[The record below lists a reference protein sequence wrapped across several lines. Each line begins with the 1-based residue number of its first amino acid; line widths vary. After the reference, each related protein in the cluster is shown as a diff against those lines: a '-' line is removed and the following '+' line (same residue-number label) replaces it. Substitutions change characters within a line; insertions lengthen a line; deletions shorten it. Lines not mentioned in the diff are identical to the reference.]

1 MKLFRKISV
10 FIILVYFSLFYKVQ
24 VEGNPAGLAQAAV
37 SSPVVSTT
45 STTSTTSTS
54 AAIAPPVVSTQ
65 TTVTVAAPATPAQNI
80 TPVGTAVTQTGA
92 LSQPASTASTS
103 TQGVI
108 EPMPSGMNGRISL
121 DLRNIEVTDAL
132 KFLSMKTGVNM
143 ISTKDVA
150 GRVTLMV
157 LNVPAKD
164 VFDIMLRS
172 NGLAYTKEGEIYNIM
187 SGDEYKALFGKKFS
201 DIREVKVFKIKYA
214 IPEQVF
220 TMLDALKSEI
230 GRVLVEP
237 DSGTALIMDTPDKIA
252 EIEKAIATLEQKN
265 LVRVFQLKYA
275 KAKDVEEQLKAQLDA
290 KKVGTIK
297 ADERSNQVI
306 IQTLPERMVNIEKMI
321 ASLDQ
326 KTKQVLVDST
336 IIKVKLSDQ
345 LDSGA
350 EWEGLIGAASKY
362 GMAYFGA
369 NPFSVIK
376 PTTVDATNTFTTRN
390 NFLTNTLNNQ
400 IGSYPFSG
408 NTASTTSTG
417 PSGPGVMHVGIIDSK
432 RDLDFLLKYVQTL
445 GSTQILSNPKIS
457 IVNNQEA
464 KIHVGERQAYVTS
477 TTTTGQSTSTVSEE
491 VTFVDVG
498 IQLSVTPTINDDG
511 YVTMKI
517 KPEISSVVSFLD
529 TPSGNKIPIID
540 TSVAETTVMC
550 KDGSTIIIGGLRRED
565 KTAAAEQFPFLSKVP
580 ILSFFFKQQTKTTER
595 TELLVLIT
603 PHIVTGDV
611 LTTGDSREPRFMDE
625 PRKEYGKYTPFT
637 EKPDF
642 KPEEVPEKII
652 EPKGAP
658 EDEVKSYH
666 EYPSFKQEEEYKPT
680 FKGDTNNE

>member
-1 MKLFRKISV
+1 MKAISRI
-10 FIILVYFSLFYKVQ
+10 FIFVILVCSFLLYKVQ
-24 VEGNPAGLAQAAV
+24 AVVSAPAV
-37 SSPVVSTT
+37 STPAALTPEVALETVEPVV
-45 STTSTTSTS
+45 
-54 AAIAPPVVSTQ
+54 A
-65 TTVTVAAPATPAQNI
+65 
-80 TPVGTAVTQTGA
+80 
-92 LSQPASTASTS
+92 
-103 TQGVI
+103 
-108 EPMPSGMNGRISL
+108 GMSGRISL

-132 KFLSMKTGVNM
+132 KFLSLKTGVNM

-187 SGDEYKALFGKKFS
+187 TGEEYKALFGKRFA
-201 DIREVKVFKIKYA
+201 DIREVKVFRIKYA

-237 DSGTALIMDTPDKIA
+237 DSGTAIIMDTPEKIA
-252 EIEKAIATLEQKN
+252 EIEKMLSTLEQKN

-275 KAKDVEEQLKAQLDA
+275 KAKDIEEQLKAQLDV

-306 IQTLPERMVNIEKMI
+306 VQTLPDRMVNIEKLI

-345 LDSGA
+345 LDTGA
-350 EWEGLIGAASKY
+350 EWEGILGAASKY
-362 GMAYFGA
+362 GMAYAGA

-376 PTTVDATNTFTTRN
+376 PVETDATNTFSTRN

-408 NTASTTSTG
+408 NTLNTSSGQKTG
-417 PSGPGVMHVGIIDSK
+417 PGILHVGILDSK
-432 RDLDFLLKYVQTL
+432 RDFDVLLKYVQTL

-540 TSVAETTVMC
+540 SSMSETTVMC
-550 KDGSTIIIGGLRRED
+550 KDGATIIIGGLRRED
-565 KTAAAEQFPFLSKVP
+565 KTSTAEQFPFLSKIP
-580 ILSFFFKQQTKTTER
+580 ILSFFFKQQVKKTER

-603 PHIVTGDV
+603 PHITTGDV
-611 LTTGDSREPRFMDE
+611 LTTGDKREPIFMDA
-625 PRKEYGKYTPFT
+625 PNKEYDSYAPFV

-642 KPEEVPEKII
+642 KDQEQPEKMV

-658 EDEVKSYH
+658 EEEIKSYR
-666 EYPSFKQEEEYKPT
+666 EYPSFKPEQEYKPT
-680 FKGDTNNE
+680 IKGDASNE

>member
-1 MKLFRKISV
+1 MTAVRRIFIFVFLAYACLFCKAQAED
-10 FIILVYFSLFYKVQ
+10 L
-24 VEGNPAGLAQAAV
+24 AALAQPAV
-37 SSPVVSTT
+37 SSSAQGSPV
-45 STTSTTSTS
+45 
-54 AAIAPPVVSTQ
+54 
-65 TTVTVAAPATPAQNI
+65 VTVAAKPAAAQVPAE
-80 TPVGTAVTQTGA
+80 PLEKPLA
-92 LSQPASTASTS
+92 LQAAQVDKPIESVERLPA
-103 TQGVI
+103 
-108 EPMPSGMNGRISL
+108 GMDGRISL

-132 KFLSMKTGVNM
+132 KFLSLKTGVNM
-143 ISTKDVA
+143 ISTKDVS

-157 LNVPAKD
+157 SNVPAKD

-187 SGDEYKALFGKKFS
+187 TGDEYKALFGKKFD
-201 DIREVKVFKIKYA
+201 DIREVRVFRIKYA

-237 DSGTALIMDTPDKIA
+237 DSGTALIMDTPAKIV
-252 EIEKAIATLEQKN
+252 EIEKAITTLEQKN

-275 KAKDVEEQLKAQLDA
+275 KAKDVEEQLKAQLDL
-290 KKVGTIK
+290 KKVGSIK

-306 IQTLPERMVNIEKMI
+306 IQTLPERMVNIEKLI

-326 KTKQVLVDST
+326 KTKQVLIDST
-336 IIKVKLSDQ
+336 IIKVKLTDE
-345 LDSGA
+345 LETGA
-350 EWEGLIGAASKY
+350 NWEGLLGAASDY

-376 PTTVDATNTFTTRN
+376 PIETDTTNTYSSRYDYLRN
-390 NFLTNTLNNQ
+390 VMHNQ

-408 NTASTTSTG
+408 NTGVTNSGTK
-417 PSGPGVMHVGIIDSK
+417 SGPGVLSLGIIDSN
-432 RDLDFLLKYVQTL
+432 RDVDIVLKYVKTL
-445 GSTQILSNPKIS
+445 GNTQILSNPKIS
-457 IVNNQEA
+457 VVNNQEA

-498 IQLSVTPTINDDG
+498 IQLSVTPTINEDG

-540 TSVAETTVMC
+540 TSMSETTVMV
-550 KDGSTIIIGGLRRED
+550 KDGTTIIIGGLRRED
-565 KTAAAEQFPFLSKVP
+565 KTSASEEFPLLSKIP
-580 ILSFFFKQQTKTTER
+580 LLSYFFKNKTGKTEK
-595 TELLVLIT
+595 TELLVMIT
-603 PHIVTGDV
+603 PHITTGDV
-611 LTTGDSREPRFMDE
+611 LVTGDRREPRFLDE
-625 PRKEYGKYTPFT
+625 PNKDFNTYPSFT

-642 KPEEVPEKII
+642 KADEPPEKDIR
-652 EPKGAP
+652 PKSSV
-658 EDEVKSYH
+658 EDEVKPYSQ
-666 EYPSFKQEEEYKPT
+666 YPTLKPEEKYDPA
-680 FKGDTNNE
+680 FKGDASNDE